1 MSRELLERITAS
13 LVVFLIT
20 VFSFGAILMFAN
32 TIFQWDLFPPVIEK
46 IIYFLGFVT
55 FVAAVASSIINLML
69 NVSRLTFFI
78 QKIAEKLGYIPGK
91 EVLVPVDIDGTLV
104 GYIFCGVI
112 ER

>member
-1 MSRELLERITAS
+1 MLEGVTAS

-32 TIFQWDLFPPVIEK
+32 ASFQWDLFPPLIEK

-55 FVAAVASSIINLML
+55 FVVTVASSIINLML

-78 QKIAEKLGYIPGK
+78 QKIAEKLN
-91 EVLVPVDIDGTLV
+91 
-104 GYIFCGVI
+104 
-112 ER
+112 